1 MIKSHLKQAWELLR
15 QNPLFSTLYITG
27 TGLAIAMTMIMA
39 VIYYVMIAPVCP
51 EINRMGTHYLT
62 GVRFKK
68 GTDRI

>member
-39 VIYYVMIAPVCP
+39 VICYVKIAPVYP
-51 EINRMGTHYLT
+51 ETNRMGTHYLT

-68 GTDRI
+68 ETDRI